1 MNLIA
6 PNTSRRSALKL
17 LAATVLAL
25 PNLTWSA
32 IQPLLPAGKRRASF
46 IEHNDLPLAL
56 ETARDAYGQGPITP
70 ISQFFVRN
78 NLPMPDSEIVSDP
91 NTWAVRVTGCQSE
104 GELTLADL
112 KLLPTKTVASVLQC
126 SGNGRAFFDH
136 KPSGS
141 PWAVGAA
148 GCALWT
154 GVKVAD
160 VFAQFGGPNDGMA
173 YLTGTG
179 GEPLPAGIDPQTVA
193 VERSVP
199 LTKGLEDCLLVWE
212 MNGEQLPLV
221 HGGPVRLLVP
231 GYFGV
236 NNVKWLRTLAATT
249 NESSNKIQQS
259 GYRMRSV
266 GESGNAS
273 HPSMYRM
280 PVKSWINSPGAD
292 GQVIV
297 PGRHRIFGVAF
308 SGERGVE
315 RVEVSIDGGRR
326 WQEASLYGPDLGV
339 NGWRTFS
346 LETEFNE
353 GKYQLVSRATD
364 THGDV
369 QPADFP
375 PNQRGYG
382 HNGWRDHGLS
392 ISVSKTASSSMAPE
406 KSVDGKAIALA
417 AGSVSVNVAGSAA
430 GASVSAVSLMNS
442 TNLQKE
448 RASEPSVG
456 YQLFNN
462 AAQPPCAACHSL
474 KAAGAKGAVGPNL
487 DELRPDAQRIRTALA
502 QGVGAMPA
510 YADQLSDAEVTAL
523 VAFITSTQ

>member
-1 MNLIA
+1 MNLIG

-17 LAATVLAL
+17 LAATAVAL
-25 PNLTWSA
+25 PNLAWSA
-32 IQPLLPAGKRRASF
+32 IKPLLPAGKRRASF

-78 NLPMPDSEIVSDP
+78 NLPMPDAEIVTDP
-91 NTWAVRVTGCQSE
+91 DAWEVQIVGCQSE
-104 GELTLADL
+104 GELTLSDL

-154 GVKVAD
+154 GVSVAD
-160 VFAQFGGPNDGMA
+160 VFAQFGGTNDGMA

-199 LTKGLEDCLLVWE
+199 LAKGLEDCLLVWE
-212 MNGEQLPLV
+212 MNGEPLPLV

-236 NNVKWLRTLAATT
+236 NNVKWLRTLAATA

-259 GYRMRSV
+259 GYRMRPV

-280 PVKSWINSPGAD
+280 PVKSWINSPAAD
-292 GQVIV
+292 GQPIA
-297 PGRHRIFGVAF
+297 PGKHRIFGVAF

-315 RVEVSIDGGRR
+315 RVEVSTDGGNH

-346 LETEFNE
+346 LDTELSD
-353 GKYQLVSRATD
+353 GHYQLVSRATD
-364 THGDV
+364 TRGDI

-375 PNQRGYG
+375 ANQRGYG

-392 ISVSKTASSSMAPE
+392 ISVSETANNSMAPE
-406 KSVDGKAIALA
+406 KSADGKAFALV
-417 AGSVSVNVAGSAA
+417 AGSVAGTSATPA
-430 GASVSAVSLMNS
+430 NAASRMDS
-442 TNLQKE
+442 TNLQKD
-448 RASEPSVG
+448 RASEPSLG

-474 KAAGAKGAVGPNL
+474 KAAGAKGVVGPNL
-487 DELRPDAQRIRTALA
+487 DELRPDAQRIRIALT

-510 YADQLSDAEVTAL
+510 YADQLTDAEVSAL
-523 VAFITSTQ
+523 VAFITSSQ

>member
-17 LAATVLAL
+17 LAATALAL

-126 SGNGRAFFDH
+126 SGNGRAFFYH

-212 MNGEQLPLV
+212 MNGEPLPLV

-375 PNQRGYG
+375 PNHRGYG

-406 KSVDGKAIALA
+406 KSVDGKAFALA
-417 AGSVSVNVAGSAA
+417 AGSVAGSVAGT
-430 GASVSAVSLMNS
+430 SVSAVSLMNS
-442 TNLQKE
+442 TNLQKDPT
-448 RASEPSVG
+448 SEPSVG

-474 KAAGAKGAVGPNL
+474 KAAGAKGVVGPNL

>member
-1 MNLIA
+1 MKLTD
-6 PNTSRRSALKL
+6 PEPSRRFVLKML
-17 LAATVLAL
+17 AVAATAL
-25 PNLTWSA
+25 PNLAWSA
-32 IQPLLPAGKRRASF
+32 AQAMLPAGKRRASF
-46 IEHNDLPLAL
+46 VEHNDLPLAL

-78 NLPMPDSEIVSDP
+78 NLPMPDSEIIADP
-91 NTWAVRVTGCQSE
+91 NTWAVRVAGCQFE

-154 GVKVAD
+154 GVSVAD
-160 VFAQFGGPNDGMA
+160 VFAQFGGPSDGMT

-199 LTKGLEDCLLVWE
+199 LTKGIEDCLLVWE
-212 MNGEQLPLV
+212 MNGEPLPLV

-236 NNVKWLRTLAATT
+236 NNVKWLRTLAVTT
-249 NESSNKIQQS
+249 DESSNKIQQS
-259 GYRMRSV
+259 GYRMRPV
-266 GESGNAS
+266 GKSGNAS

-292 GQVIV
+292 GQPIA

-315 RVEVSIDGGRR
+315 RVEVSTDGGKR

-346 LETEFNE
+346 LDTEFDD
-353 GKYQLVSRATD
+353 GQFQLVSRATD
-364 THGDV
+364 TRGDI

-392 ISVSKTASSSMAPE
+392 ISVSEAARTSQHSESAGDRQVS
-406 KSVDGKAIALA
+406 ALTT
-417 AGSVSVNVAGSAA
+417 A
-430 GASVSAVSLMNS
+430 GAVATSVSAVNRMDS
-442 TNLQKE
+442 TNLKQDH
-448 RASEPSVG
+448 ASEPSLG

-474 KAAGAKGAVGPNL
+474 KAAGAKGVVGPNL
-487 DELRPDAQRIRTALA
+487 DELKPDAQRIRTALA

-510 YADQLSDAEVTAL
+510 YADQLTDAEVTAL
-523 VAFITSTQ
+523 VEFITSAQ

>member
-1 MNLIA
+1 MNLIG

-17 LAATVLAL
+17 LAATAVAL
-25 PNLTWSA
+25 PNLAWSA

-78 NLPMPDSEIVSDP
+78 NLPMPDSEIVADP
-91 NTWAVRVTGCQSE
+91 NTWAVRVKGCQSE

-154 GVKVAD
+154 GVSVAD
-160 VFAQFGGPNDGMA
+160 VFAQFGGPVDGRT

-193 VERSVP
+193 IERSVP

-212 MNGEQLPLV
+212 MNGEPLPLV

-249 NESSNKIQQS
+249 HESSNKIQQS
-259 GYRMRSV
+259 GYRMRPV

-280 PVKSWINSPGAD
+280 PVKSWINSPAAD
-292 GQVIV
+292 GQPIA

-315 RVEVSIDGGRR
+315 RVEVSTDGGNH

-346 LETEFNE
+346 LDTELSD
-353 GKYQLVSRATD
+353 GQYQLVSRATD
-364 THGDV
+364 TRGDI

-382 HNGWRDHGLS
+382 HNGWRDHALS
-392 ISVSKTASSSMAPE
+392 ISVSETASSSMAPE
-406 KSVDGKAIALA
+406 KSADGTAFAVA
-417 AGSVSVNVAGSAA
+417 AGSLAGTSTTSAN
-430 GASVSAVSLMNS
+430 AVSRMDS
-442 TNLQKE
+442 TNLQKD
-448 RASEPSVG
+448 RASQRSLG

-462 AAQPPCAACHSL
+462 TAQPPCAACHSL
-474 KAAGAKGAVGPNL
+474 KAAGAKGVVGPNL

-523 VAFITSTQ
+523 VAFITSSQ